1 MSLKEE
7 ASKLNSLIFSNLNE
21 LEEKIKAFFKTLL
34 EDTITGVKETSGL
47 VGKVLDPLANIIKKT
62 FSEKGIEPI
71 TRLIFKLVS
80 EGIMLLIQ
88 KLKDKYTED
97 IEHQLTFKS
106 NETENSNSFITFL
119 QQLLTFDDEVEM

>member
-47 VGKVLDPLANIIKKT
+47 VGKVLDPLAKYNQKKA
-62 FSEKGIEPI
+62 EKGIEPI

-97 IEHQLTFKS
+97 IEHQLTYFKK
-106 NETENSNSFITFL
+106 
-119 QQLLTFDDEVEM
+119 